1 MEAIDSI
8 EAIDTLHSL
17 DGIEYLKKGMCKESG
32 RKKQETFN
40 RRSSS

>member
-8 EAIDTLHSL
+8 DTLDSL

-32 RKKQETFN
+32 RKKQVTFN

>member
-8 EAIDTLHSL
+8 DTLDSL
-17 DGIEYLKKGMCKESG
+17 DGIENLKKETWKEMW
-32 RKKQETFN
+32 KKIEWIAFS